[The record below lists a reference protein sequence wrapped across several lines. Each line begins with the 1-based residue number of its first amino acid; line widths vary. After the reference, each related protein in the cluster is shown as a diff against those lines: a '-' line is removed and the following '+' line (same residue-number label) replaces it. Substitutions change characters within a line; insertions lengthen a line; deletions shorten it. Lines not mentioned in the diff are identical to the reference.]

1 MAVAAISRTGK
12 KLMPT
17 SEYRARRL
25 LKSGKAVKHSFDPF
39 TIRLTEREDG
49 NVQPVEV
56 CVDTGYIN
64 IGISAKSEKHEYLE
78 LQVDTLTNEK
88 KKHDERRMR
97 TDP

>member
-1 MAVAAISRTGK
+1 
-12 KLMPT
+12 MPT

-56 CVDTGYIN
+56 SG
-64 IGISAKSEKHEYLE
+64 
-78 LQVDTLTNEK
+78 LQQMDASDFYRVF
-88 KKHDERRMR
+88 DER
-97 TDP
+97 